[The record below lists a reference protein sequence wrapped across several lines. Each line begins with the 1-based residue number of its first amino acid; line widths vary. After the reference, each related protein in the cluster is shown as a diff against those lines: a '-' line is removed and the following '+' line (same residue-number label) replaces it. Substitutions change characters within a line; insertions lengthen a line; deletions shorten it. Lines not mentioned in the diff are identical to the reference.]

1 MGLVS
6 VGRGVRLAAG
16 HMLDIY
22 TGIRILLSFWQKK
35 DKERFDYFGAGV
47 RNLDGDMDCVL
58 SVSDRIFCQQIV
70 ISEEPASIFGSGEE
84 QNIGNTGTVFLANLC
99 IASTSVIWGL
109 LAP

>member
-47 RNLDGDMDCVL
+47 RNLDGDMDCNAPGESPVRSFNVNRFL
-58 SVSDRIFCQQIV
+58 HAADG
-70 ISEEPASIFGSGEE
+70 AS
-84 QNIGNTGTVFLANLC
+84 
-99 IASTSVIWGL
+99 
-109 LAP
+109 